1 MEQFQQKLL
10 ELMSHTVDYLP
21 RLAMAIVVLLIGL
34 WLIRIVMKGVRRA
47 MSVKEFEPT
56 VQRFLASL
64 LDVILKI
71 VLLLSVASMLGIET
85 TSFLAILGSAGLA
98 IGLALQG
105 GLANFAGGVLLLIF
119 KPFRVGDLIE
129 AQGIYGEVQE
139 ISIFVTKI
147 LTPHNK
153 TVIIPNGPLANG
165 IITNVSAKGNVRIDL
180 NVNVA
185 GDADLNKA
193 KEVILRAIKATSG
206 VLADPA
212 PSVHISELGDGYTKL
227 TFMPYAEPAAY
238 WDVYFACYENVRKAM
253 IAEGI
258 NSPIPHRVIIQK

>member
-1 MEQFQQKLL
+1 MEKFEQKLT
-10 ELMSHTVDYLP
+10 ELLRYTVDYLP
-21 RLAMAIVVLLIGL
+21 KLVLAIFVLLMGL
-34 WLIRIVMKGVRRA
+34 SLINIVMKVVSRG
-47 MSVKEFEPT
+47 MSAKEFEPT
-56 VQRFLASL
+56 VQRFLTSL
-64 LDVILKI
+64 VDVILKI

-119 KPFRVGDLIE
+119 KPFKVGDLIE

-139 ISIFVTKI
+139 ISIFVTKM

-193 KEVILRAIKATSG
+193 KEVILAAIKSTPG
-206 VLADPA
+206 VLAEPL

-238 WDVYFACYENVRKAM
+238 WDVYFACYEYVRKAM

-258 NSPIPHRVIIQK
+258 DSPIPHRVIIQK